1 MFRGSCVLN
10 LFFTSLNLLLRGTSQ
25 HALLC
30 LDPLNLLILRLL
42 LYRAIHKALLTRL
55 NCGVVGISAIFV
67 LFIGACDVLIG
78 DACRDSLSIIGF
90 LFFILRALP
99 RRRTCLQSAALFEQV
114 KLGAF
119 LERIFILVV
128 DLVWGLVPGIIAC

>member
-1 MFRGSCVLN
+1 M
-10 LFFTSLNLLLRGTSQ
+10 NLLLRGTSQ

-30 LDPLNLLILRLL
+30 LDPLNFLILRLL
-42 LYRAIHKALLTRL
+42 LYRAIHKALLTSL
-55 NCGVVGISAIFV
+55 NRGVVGISAIFV

-78 DACRDSLSIIGF
+78 DACRDGLSIICF
-90 LFFILRALP
+90 LLFILGALP

-114 KLGAF
+114 QLGAF